1 MKPLDLLKNNE
12 VSVKTVTTNYPVVF
26 KSTTTTNAQQV
37 VDRLRKAYQVE
48 MQANEQI
55 LSILPLVPKEA
66 IAFTSEPASGVPL
79 CVVKHGLRKVYVSI
93 IPIAKSYH
101 RPPQP
106 NETTPQ
112 WVGETDEYEAF
123 LGGKWQE
130 EDERLVQCVKWENI
144 EDCLVVLRK
153 ATRRKNTPETPQPET
168 TTPKNPQDL
177 MPIRGT
183 PAGMILMNA
192 GKIFRQA
199 HPAVTQVLSPLT
211 QLEQDVPE
219 LQLLK
224 VTETS
229 EVFASAG
236 TGKPGRLSAGQTI
249 MLAAIAAL
257 AGEQEAIQML
267 TEATTT
273 KDKQTRGKPA
283 ELQETLTALSHSLA
297 LRKISQSDE
306 SKITNVLTRAAL
318 LLFTPAHQIFA
329 NEDEAMQLVHQL
341 LAPLQPQDQQYTPQ
355 TNPGTSA
362 TAYTL
367 MSSLIGGPLPAA
379 KISAPTVHNAIEAYL
394 KYRQVENPN
403 QEQTATAQT
412 HVERTYEASL
422 ITGAVNLLARHY
434 LREKQPTEISSA
446 ATEMLK
452 GNLPIQ
458 LHEVEVVV
466 RTLTPEGEK
475 LIKHRITPA
484 TPGKTWRELVQQGFI
499 HSITTEEATPQDYER
514 IRIKGTAGTNN
525 QAIEVQLP
533 VVPGVFLSAIP
544 HYQDTVRFEQG
555 KKTNEQL
562 ALFRNWLQQ
571 LHGATQDQN
580 TRALLEYVYTQ
591 SLYPLELTKSPLYD
605 LGIAQITYETAA
617 EYATYQMAK
626 TQPTSTYTVQRIP
639 YQTPGELQIT
649 EPMLHFFKYVGEL
662 TDKGIVE
669 GVGIRRMLFFYPQDQ
684 DGKRTYRLVALD
696 TRPYRSTEVVVP
708 EEGLK
713 TLLQK
718 MEPTAVPISANTT
731 TVTTDQTPQRTID
744 IDQPV
749 VVVELMPSATRIPP
763 YGAAL
768 GPYLGEKEEEKT
780 QKRIYYVFN
789 PISLEK
795 GKTMRFDPATPF
807 LVQLAASYFV

>member
-1 MKPLDLLKNNE
+1 MKPFDLLKKE
-12 VSVKTVTTNYPVVF
+12 EITVKTNTTHYPVVF
-26 KSTTTTNAQQV
+26 KSHTITNAKQV
-37 VDRLRKAYQVE
+37 VDSLRKNYQVE
-48 MQANEQI
+48 MQTEEHI
-55 LSILPLVPKEA
+55 LHLLPLVPKQA
-66 IAFTSEPASGVPL
+66 LAFTQSPTTGVPV
-79 CVVKHGLRKVYVSI
+79 CTVKHGNRTIYVTI
-93 IPIAKSYH
+93 TPIAKNYY

-112 WVGETDEYEAF
+112 RIGETEEYEAF

-130 EDERLVQCVKWENI
+130 EDERLVQCVKWENMD
-144 EDCLVVLRK
+144 DCVVVLRK
-153 ATRRKNTPETPQPET
+153 ATKRQDAPEEPQTNTPK
-168 TTPKNPQDL
+168 PKNPQDL
-177 MPIRGT
+177 LPIRGT

-199 HPAVTQVLSPLT
+199 HPAVTQVLHPLT

-224 VTETS
+224 ITETS

-257 AGEQEAIQML
+257 AGEQQAIQML
-267 TEATTT
+267 TEAATT

-283 ELQETLTALSHSLA
+283 ELQETLTALSHSFG

-306 SKITNVLTRAAL
+306 SKITNVLNRAAL

-341 LAPLQPQDQQYTPQ
+341 LAPLQPQDQRHTPQ

-367 MSSLIGGPLPAA
+367 VSSLIGGPLPAA
-379 KISAPTVHNAIEAYL
+379 KISTPTVHNAIEAYL

-422 ITGAVNLLARHY
+422 ITGALNLLARHY

-446 ATEMLK
+446 AIEMLK

-484 TPGKTWRELVQQGFI
+484 TPGKTWRELVQHGFI
-499 HSITTEEATPQDYER
+499 RSITTEEATPQDYER
-514 IRIKGTAGTNN
+514 IRIKGTVETNN
-525 QAIEVQLP
+525 QPIEVQLP

-571 LHGATQDQN
+571 LHGAAQDQN
-580 TRALLEYVYTQ
+580 TRALLEYTYAQ

-639 YQTPGELQIT
+639 YHTPGELQIT
-649 EPMLHFFKYVGEL
+649 EPMLQFFKYIGEL

-684 DGKRTYRLVALD
+684 DGKRTYRLVVLD
-696 TRPYRSTEVVVP
+696 TRPYRSAEVVVP

-713 TLLQK
+713 TLLRK
-718 MEPTAVPISANTT
+718 MEPATVPVSANTA
-731 TVTTDQTPQRTID
+731 TVATDQTPQRTID

-780 QKRIYYVFN
+780 QRRIYYVFN

-795 GKTMRFDPATPF
+795 EKTMRFDPATPF